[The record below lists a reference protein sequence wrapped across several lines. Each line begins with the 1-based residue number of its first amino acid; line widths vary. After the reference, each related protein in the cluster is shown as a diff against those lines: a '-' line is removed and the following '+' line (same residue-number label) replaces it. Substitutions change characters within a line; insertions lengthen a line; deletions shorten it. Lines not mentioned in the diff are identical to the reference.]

1 MGALMVLI
9 FVSQTIS
16 ALVQLS
22 PPSIP
27 STMTLSSILP
37 FDLSTWTNIGTWLA
51 AAETAAWRL
60 KWVMIPLSL
69 LVLFSSRKLYRSIQQ
84 SPMRFCAVRYARN
97 GYLASAA
104 VTLLVL
110 ILIGVTVPTRLEH
123 RQWGIE
129 AGIRAQG
136 QRIARA
142 QIEYQEEFGTLPS
155 ELSDLRRL
163 PDSDGSLASALK
175 DTDAAGY
182 KPFADMA
189 AVPKQRPQALRGA
202 VISKASLNASD
213 EPMGERISFTNYDL
227 LLPGADKILGTEDDL
242 LVRDGVV
249 SRASETPRRGATT
262 TASTQNH
269 KP

>member
-1 MGALMVLI
+1 MVLI
-9 FVSQTIS
+9 FVSQTII

-22 PPSIP
+22 PPSVP
-27 STMTLSSILP
+27 STLTLSSILP
-37 FDLSTWTNIGTWLA
+37 ADLSTWTNIGTWLA

-69 LVLFSSRKLYRSIQQ
+69 LVLFGSRKLYRSIQQ
-84 SPMRFCAVRYARN
+84 SPTRFCAVRYARN
-97 GYLASAA
+97 GYVASAA
-104 VTLLVL
+104 VPLLVL

-142 QIEYQEEFGTLPS
+142 QVEYQEEFSTLPS

-175 DTDAAGY
+175 DMDPTGY
-182 KPFADMA
+182 KPFADDMA
-189 AVPKQRPQALRGA
+189 AIPKQRPQQLRGA
-202 VISKASLNASD
+202 VISKASLNTASD
-213 EPMGERISFTNYDL
+213 EPIGERISFTNYDL
-227 LLPGADKILGTEDDL
+227 LLPGADKLLGTEDDL

-249 SRASETPRRGATT
+249 DRASETPRRGAS
-262 TASTQNH
+262 ASVSNQSR